1 MSIVRWT
8 LVSAT
13 GFLVFITSLAAG
25 TNQPDLLFQSDE
37 ILDVRVTAPLNTL
50 LEERPIEDELAGKFQ
65 YIDAAGTQVDLD
77 IKIRTRGRYRRKA
90 EVCKFPPLRL
100 NFRKSEVKGTLFKK
114 QDKLKLVTH
123 CRTSS
128 RYTQA
133 VLREWLTYRILNI
146 MTDASYKVRL
156 LKITYVDSEEE
167 QREEVRYGFIIEHRE
182 RLEKRLDRKALEISR
197 TPLHTLDPAHTNM
210 ISMFH
215 YMIGNTDFSQI
226 QGTAGE
232 PCCHN
237 QVLFGADDSKIFSIP
252 YDFDQAGIVGAPHA
266 SPNPKF
272 KLRDSQER
280 LYRGRCVN
288 NGHLPATI
296 KLFNENREAIVTMI
310 QEDPLISKSTRRTM
324 TSYLNGFY
332 KKTASEKNI
341 NRSLIKKC
349 I

>member
-1 MSIVRWT
+1 MPIVSWT

-13 GFLVFITSLAAG
+13 GFLVFVTTQAAG
-25 TNQPDLLFQSDE
+25 ANQPDLLFQSDD
-37 ILDVRVTAPLNTL
+37 ILNVRITAPLSTL
-50 LEERPIEDELAGKFQ
+50 LKERPLEDELAGKFQ
-65 YIDAAGTQVDLD
+65 YIDAAGTQVELD
-77 IKIRTRGRYRRKA
+77 IKIRTRGRYRHQA

-100 NFRKSEVKGTLFKK
+100 NFRKSETKGTLFKK

-123 CRTSS
+123 CRTSG

-146 MTDASYKVRL
+146 MTEASYKVRL
-156 LKITYVDSEEE
+156 MKITYVDSEEKR
-167 QREEVRYGFIIEHRE
+167 REEVRYGFVIEHRD
-182 RLEKRLDRKALEISR
+182 RLEKRLDKKVLYISR
-197 TPLHTLDPAHTNM
+197 TPLHTLDPAHTNR

-215 YMIGNTDFSQI
+215 YMIGNTDFSPI
-226 QGTAGE
+226 RGTTGE

-237 QVLFGADDSKIFSIP
+237 HVLFGADDSKIYSIP

-296 KLFNENREAIVTMI
+296 KLSNENREAIVTMI
-310 QEDPLISKSTRRTM
+310 QEDPFISKSTRRTM

-332 KKTASEKNI
+332 KKIASEKNI